1 MSVASSNSMKTYP
14 LTGGIY
20 PPERKTLSNHTPI
33 QPVPLAK
40 HYIIPLQQS
49 LGAPAKPCVTVGQ
62 QVLKGQLL
70 ATPNGLVSAA
80 AHAPT
85 SGTIQAIEARPYPHP
100 SGEDSLAIV
109 LDADGHDQWAELQPI
124 TNYQRLDKAEL
135 LERIRWAGISGLGG
149 AGFPTAVKVASSQ
162 PIHTLIINGA
172 ECEPYITAD
181 DRLMR
186 ERADLLVQGIEILA
200 HLIEPQQILLGIE
213 DNKPEAIAAVRT
225 AVAERPIQVVS
236 FPTKYPSGGEKQLI
250 QILLGQEVPHG
261 QLPADIGV
269 LCQNVGTAVAIAEAI
284 NQGKPLI
291 SRITTLTGDAF
302 YSPTNVEALIGT
314 PIEHLLNFAG
324 LNQQRLHRL
333 IMGGPMMGF
342 TLLNTQA
349 PVIKTTNCL
358 LAATADELPAPAP
371 AMPCIRCGDC
381 AQVCPVSLL
390 PQQLHF
396 YALGN
401 DHEQLQAHDLFDCI
415 ECGACAYVCP
425 SSIPLVQYYRA
436 AKAEIRDAERKL
448 QKAEHARIRFE
459 QRQERLRLEEERKEA
474 ERQARAERAAQAR
487 AASSKVAPTAS
498 QAPSTDHD
506 EQLKRLK
513 IEASM
518 ARVALTKAQKQL
530 AEHGTEALQA
540 QVQQLEQVASAAQAA
555 YQQAAAKQPSAAPSS
570 QSPSDAEL
578 KKAKI
583 DVAMAKANLRKAERN
598 QAPAEELVPLQQLL
612 DQAEQA
618 LAALT
623 STSATTAKASITSQD
638 DATLKKAKID
648 LAMAKANLR
657 KAERANADQV
667 TLDSLSQTL
676 IAAEQQVKAL
686 TTTEA
691 TPQPKT
697 ANATMDAL
705 KKAKIEV
712 AMAKANLRKAERAEA
727 DPTEIAGLQTLLN
740 TAEAELK
747 RHSAPVNTTPSADT
761 ASKPSAP
768 DPLKQAKIALAMAKA
783 NLRKA
788 ERNQADAETL
798 TQLQTELTQA
808 EQRLTELTP

>member
-62 QVLKGQLL
+62 KVLKGQLL

-124 TNYQRLDKAEL
+124 TNYQLLDKAEL

-149 AGFPTAVKVASSQ
+149 AGFPTAVKVASNQ

-213 DNKPEAIAAVRT
+213 DNKPEAIAAVRA

-691 TPQPKT
+691 TSQPKAT
-697 ANATMDAL
+697 NATTDAL

-727 DPTEIAGLQTLLN
+727 DPAEITRLQTLLTAAEAALKQHS
-740 TAEAELK
+740 TAENTSS
-747 RHSAPVNTTPSADT
+747 SAGSAR
-761 ASKPSAP
+761 KPPAP

-808 EQRLTELTP
+808 ERRLTELTP